1 MKMSINRTQLWEW
14 KTKKVI
20 PKPKTIEKIED
31 KEKKEEVAMIA
42 ISHYLPFVSK
52 NRLLKELK
60 GK

>member
-1 MKMSINRTQLWEW
+1 MCISRTQLWEW

-31 KEKKEEVAMIA
+31 EKKKEEIAMIA

-52 NRLLKELK
+52 NRLLKEIK
-60 GK
+60 KK